1 MVEEGAEFGAKL
13 DSMTRLPLTM
23 LSVDDLES
31 IEESLFWMAQ
41 PGLLTFVD
49 GPLAANPA
57 RVGKSSRDDWV
68 AHRSNADR
76 WW

>member
-1 MVEEGAEFGAKL
+1 MVEEGAESGAKL
-13 DSMTRLPLTM
+13 DGMTTLSLTM

-57 RVGKSSRDDWV
+57 RVGKSSRDDRV
-68 AHRSNADR
+68 AHRSNAYR